1 MDKVEFRNKLLISYL
16 SDVAALDNPTEFQ
29 KFFPEIESNL
39 AGTISKSNDLDF
51 LNKIKKVI
59 FYQMNK
65 VKKK

>member
-29 KFFPEIESNL
+29 KFFPEIKSNL

>member
-39 AGTISKSNDLDF
+39 ADTISKSNDLDF

-59 FYQMNK
+59 IYQMNK

>member
-16 SDVAALDNPTEFQ
+16 SDVATLDNPTEFQ
-29 KFFPEIESNL
+29 KFFPEIENDL

-59 FYQMNK
+59 IYQMNK